1 MKLSHKE
8 IKELFPEYLKG
19 SVSEEIRNSIETHI
33 RGCVECRDELSFISE
48 LVKVDVPDPG
58 DLYWNTLPQK
68 IKASVKKEKSTFF
81 SLKSLLAKQLPVAA
95 TIAVLIFFVL
105 IFTMKKET
113 PELDLYSKGPF
124 TTAGL
129 NDDYTGNL
137 NEEDIPVI
145 TELQQVDDF
154 PLYSENFMGRSYYKE
169 FASLNSEEMESLY
182 EALKIEQKR
191 GG

>member
-1 MKLSHKE
+1 MKLSHEE
-8 IKELFPEYLKG
+8 IKELFPEYLRG
-19 SVSEEIRNSIETHI
+19 SVPEEIRNSIETHI
-33 RGCVECRDELSFISE
+33 KGCKECRDELSFISE

-68 IKASVKKEKSTFF
+68 IKASAKKEKSAIF

-95 TIAVLIFFVL
+95 TIAVLIFSVL
-105 IFTMKKET
+105 IFTKKKET
-113 PELDLYSKGPF
+113 PELDLYLKGPH
-124 TTAGL
+124 TTAVL
-129 NDDYTGNL
+129 NDDYIGNL
-137 NEEDIPVI
+137 NEEDISII
-145 TELQQVDDF
+145 TELPQVDEF
-154 PLYSENFMGRSYYKE
+154 PLYSENLMGRSYYKE